1 MLSPR
6 EQELIP
12 KFPIVENKCNDYCS
26 PILTCNYH
34 SESHL
39 RQMRLFAENP
49 DQHIDEFSQEF
60 QRGFVEMLSYRHGTK
75 RIQAN
80 RAYQEYIG
88 DKNHVHM
95 NATIWTCLTDLCKY
109 LGKEGIA
116 TVDETEKGWFIQYI
130 DKDPRL
136 LAKQLASEQSKK
148 VEVCENLL

>member
-1 MLSPR
+1 MYIYIYIYMSLQICR
-6 EQELIP
+6 YKYIYVY
-12 KFPIVENKCNDYCS
+12 IY
-26 PILTCNYH
+26 IY
-34 SESHL
+34 
-39 RQMRLFAENP
+39 
-49 DQHIDEFSQEF
+49 I
-60 QRGFVEMLSYRHGTK
+60 GFVEMLSYRHGTK

-136 LAKQLASEQSKK
+136 LAKQLASEQNKK
-148 VEVCENLL
+148 VEVGLTAEIYICIYIYT